1 MSALPTHTR
10 IEKFANFIEENADI
24 FHKFSQDGICIEVDG
39 LWIDDVAL
47 FFSDA
52 LIRVSDAV
60 KAGRFL
66 QCVRILDEIAPAA
79 IAFQRVKNDAL
90 QTV

>member
-1 MSALPTHTR
+1 MSTLPTHTR
-10 IEKFANFIEENADI
+10 IERFANFIDENADI

-39 LWIDDVAL
+39 LWIDDIAL

-60 KAGRFL
+60 KAGKFL
-66 QCVRILDEIAPAA
+66 QCTRILDEIAPAV